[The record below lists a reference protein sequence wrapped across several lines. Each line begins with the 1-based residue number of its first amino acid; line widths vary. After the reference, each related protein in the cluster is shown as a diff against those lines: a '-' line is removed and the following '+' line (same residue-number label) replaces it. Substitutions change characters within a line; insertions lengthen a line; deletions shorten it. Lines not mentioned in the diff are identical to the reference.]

1 MRLPRELPVSIV
13 LAAALACLAVVGFV
27 DYLSGE
33 LSILLFY
40 FVPVSIA
47 AWYGGKRMAI
57 LLSILSAGV
66 WLVAFLMVYDKHGT
80 MSIAWETAI
89 SLGVFMA
96 YSLALAALKATRVR
110 LRATAEKLDRSN
122 RDLEQ
127 FAYIASHDLQ
137 EPLRMVRGFMD
148 LLREH
153 YRDKLDQCAQEYI
166 SYAADGAARMQELIA
181 DLLTF
186 SRVDRGDRTE
196 RRVPVDTQ
204 ACLNRAIENL
214 AASIADAKAN
224 VTSGPMPTVLS
235 NPTQL
240 NQLFQN
246 LVGNAIKFHSPDKP
260 PEVRVDC
267 NKSQGAWQFAV
278 HDNGIGIAPK
288 DYDRVFQIFQRLH
301 TREEFPGTG
310 IGLALCKKIVERQG
324 GRIWVESQKGR
335 GSTFYFTIPAAA

>member
-1 MRLPRELPVSIV
+1 MRLPREMPVSTV

-27 DYLSGE
+27 DYQSGE

-47 AWYGGKRMAI
+47 AWYGGKRMAV

-66 WLVAFLMVYDKHGT
+66 WLVAYLLVYDNRGPW
-80 MSIAWETAI
+80 SIVWETAI
-89 SLGVFMA
+89 SLGVFMS

-137 EPLRMVRGFMD
+137 EPLRMVHGFMD

-153 YRDKLDQCAQEYI
+153 YRDKLDPCGQEYI
-166 SYAADGAARMQELIA
+166 SYATDGAARMQELIA

-186 SRVDRGDRTE
+186 SRVDRGDKASRP
-196 RRVPVDTQ
+196 VPVDAQ
-204 ACLNRAIENL
+204 ECLNRALENL
-214 AASIADAKAN
+214 GPSIADAKAN

-235 NPTQL
+235 NQTQL
-240 NQLFQN
+240 SQLFQN
-246 LVGNAIKFHSPDKP
+246 LIGNAVKFHRPDKP
-260 PEVRVDC
+260 PEIRIDC
-267 NKSQGAWQFAV
+267 RKSQGAWRFEV

-288 DYDRVFQIFQRLH
+288 DYDRIFQIFQRLH
-301 TREEFPGTG
+301 TRDEYHGTG

-324 GRIWVESQKGR
+324 GRIWVESQKGC